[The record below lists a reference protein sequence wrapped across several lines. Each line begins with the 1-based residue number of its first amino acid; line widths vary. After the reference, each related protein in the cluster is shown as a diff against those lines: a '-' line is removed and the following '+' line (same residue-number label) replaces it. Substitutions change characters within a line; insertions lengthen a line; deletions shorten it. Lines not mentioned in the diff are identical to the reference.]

1 MYCFSP
7 QESAP
12 VKTTILLAMTHKLK
26 ITAAETT
33 GRTIPHL
40 QQSSL
45 LLSSHAHQHKILK
58 ISVSISNQVLRIER
72 IPLAKHEVR
81 LTPAEKSVK
90 RKVYVSISGVLDSG
104 SRLWRSVCMR
114 RKCTHAHEC
123 KLMVVSHLL
132 YIFESS
138 SISTTR
144 E

>member
-45 LLSSHAHQHKILK
+45 LLSSHAHQHKMLK

-90 RKVYVSISGVLDSG
+90 RKVYVSISLSTLLELKKN
-104 SRLWRSVCMR
+104 LWILITMYVMGTRTVYVMG
-114 RKCTHAHEC
+114 THTDTHQQ
-123 KLMVVSHLL
+123 KL
-132 YIFESS
+132 
-138 SISTTR
+138 
-144 E
+144 

>member
-1 MYCFSP
+1 M
-7 QESAP
+7 P

-45 LLSSHAHQHKILK
+45 LLSSHAHQHKMLK

-90 RKVYVSISGVLDSG
+90 GKVYVSISLSTLLELKKN
-104 SRLWRSVCMR
+104 LWILITMYVMGTRTVYVMG
-114 RKCTHAHEC
+114 THTDTHQQ
-123 KLMVVSHLL
+123 KL
-132 YIFESS
+132 
-138 SISTTR
+138 
-144 E
+144 